1 MGALF
6 RESGRN
12 WAIFVAMWC
21 NLLAFAASTLY
32 FQVTTFSSH
41 PITSLFWILFYVG
54 GFLLLTLGLRR
65 RGDIL
70 LNKRVL
76 I

>member
-1 MGALF
+1 
-6 RESGRN
+6 
-12 WAIFVAMWC
+12 MWC

-32 FQVTTFSSH
+32 FQVATFSSH
-41 PITSLFWILFYVG
+41 PITSLFWIAFYVG